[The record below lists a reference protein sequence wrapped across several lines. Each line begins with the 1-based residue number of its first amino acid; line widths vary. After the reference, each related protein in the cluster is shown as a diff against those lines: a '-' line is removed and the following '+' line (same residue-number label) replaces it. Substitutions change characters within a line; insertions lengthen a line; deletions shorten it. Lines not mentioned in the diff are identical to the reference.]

1 MCYAEFLDFYVLET
15 KPKDLNDSQ
24 PRVLV
29 DDDIESPLS
38 YPKLIPLMRSK
49 DKMRCRSVKKI
60 LRYHTPNA
68 NLNPEEHAHHLL
80 MLFYPFRNEQELCEE
95 KSFLMKLNQQNVL
108 TIVNENRVK
117 FEPFGNL
124 VEESLMH
131 FTSHSRSIDSFAEFL
146 FLFLCL
152 YLFQTNVFKY

>member
-1 MCYAEFLDFYVLET
+1 MCYAEFLAFYVLET

-38 YPKLIPLMRSK
+38 YPKLILLMRSK
-49 DKMRCRSVKKI
+49 DKMRCRWVKNL

-80 MLFYPFRNEQELCEE
+80 MLFHPFRNEQERCEDN
-95 KSFLMKLNQQNVL
+95 SFLIKLNQ
-108 TIVNENRVK
+108 
-117 FEPFGNL
+117 
-124 VEESLMH
+124 
-131 FTSHSRSIDSFAEFL
+131 
-146 FLFLCL
+146 
-152 YLFQTNVFKY
+152 